1 MFDEDEMGS
10 ITLSLSRPFVPDDQI
25 EEAMAEAKALDLPFD
40 LSYVT
45 DYNPFVYGPLGMRG
59 KIGRWVYFKGHEVVN
74 LNGDRVYCEP
84 GVALIVG
91 DAFGRYVLGF
101 ENERTG
107 WVYLGWVLL
116 ESFDFLDIHY
126 ENSSWMH

>member
-1 MFDEDEMGS
+1 MFDEDERGS
-10 ITLSLSRPFVPDDQI
+10 VTLSLSRPFVPDNQI

-40 LSYVT
+40 LANVT
-45 DYNPFVYGPLGMRG
+45 DFNPFVYGPLGVGGDIG
-59 KIGRWVYFKGHEVVN
+59 KWVLFKGREVSN
-74 LNGDRVYCEP
+74 LNGESFTCES
-84 GVALIVG
+84 GVALVVG
-91 DAFGRYVLGF
+91 HAFGRYVLGF

-107 WVYLGWVLL
+107 WAYLGWVLP